1 MVRYFKMNIELVLD
15 SFLNTILDDANL
27 EIEGQD
33 HSIPTVAKA
42 ELGYQFNDSLKKK
55 ISPQE
60 FEQKLENVLIE
71 INNPLDEKEKTH
83 YILLYYICYLN
94 TNNPNK
100 LEGLAEL
107 NLKKLEMLFENDE
120 KSILKI
126 YEAVKMRALN

>member
-15 SFLNTILDDANL
+15 SFLNTILDDTNL
-27 EIEGQD
+27 EIEGED
-33 HSIPTVAKA
+33 HPIPTVAKA

-94 TNNPNK
+94 TNNPTK

>member
-1 MVRYFKMNIELVLD
+1 MNIELVLD